1 MDATTLIAII
11 QGLMGL
17 LMAIAGWTY
26 KDLKNKVDKTHEDF
40 LIYKTHVASNYI
52 GNDELR
58 AVVENLSRS
67 IDGVQAS
74 LLRVENRLNLQLDR
88 RTGDNHS
95 PH

>member
-17 LMAIAGWTY
+17 LLCIVGWTY
-26 KDLKNKVDKTHEDF
+26 KDLKFKVDKTHEEF
-40 LIYKTHVASNYI
+40 LLYKVVVATSYI
-52 GNDELR
+52 GNEELKQ
-58 AVVENLSRS
+58 VVDNLTRG

-88 RTGDNHS
+88 RSGDSS